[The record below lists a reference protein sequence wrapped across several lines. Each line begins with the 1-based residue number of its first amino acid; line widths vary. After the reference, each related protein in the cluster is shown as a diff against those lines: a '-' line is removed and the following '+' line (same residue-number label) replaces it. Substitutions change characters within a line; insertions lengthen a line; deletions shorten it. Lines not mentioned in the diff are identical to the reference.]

1 MIKYFIRTTL
11 ERKLDKSI
19 SRELGE
25 DYTLLVDAEHKPVE
39 SFIKQL
45 SIISEYDS
53 VLLEDDVILC
63 RNFKQRIEEVISKYK
78 DKMIN
83 FFTNPSSWFKTKEN
97 IGCFSFNQ
105 CTYYPKGISK
115 LLAEKIVIFK
125 NWNKIGYDLLMNKAL
140 VNLNISHIQYRPCL
154 VQHIDIKS
162 LLPFQYF
169 KPRRCIYFI
178 DYLEELNIPYE
189 KAYKPENKQKLI
201 TLMKEKFK
209 SINNEKD

>member
-1 MIKYFIRTTL
+1 MIKYFIRTTG
-11 ERKLDKSI
+11 ERKLDESI

-25 DYTLLVDAEHKPVE
+25 EYTLLVDTEHKPIM

-45 SIISEYDS
+45 EQISKYDA

-63 RNFKQRIEEVISKYK
+63 KNFKQRIEEVINKNK
-78 DKMIN
+78 DKLIN
-83 FFTNPSSWFKTKEN
+83 FFTNPNSWFKTKEN

-115 LLAEKIVIFK
+115 LLAEKIITFK
-125 NWNKIGYDLLMNKAL
+125 NWDKIGYDLLMNKAL

-162 LLPFQYF
+162 LLPFHHF

-178 DYLEELNIPYE
+178 DYLEELGISYE
-189 KAYKPENKQKLI
+189 DAWTKENKQKLI
-201 TLMKEKFK
+201 NLMKEKFK
-209 SINNEKD
+209 KFKGE